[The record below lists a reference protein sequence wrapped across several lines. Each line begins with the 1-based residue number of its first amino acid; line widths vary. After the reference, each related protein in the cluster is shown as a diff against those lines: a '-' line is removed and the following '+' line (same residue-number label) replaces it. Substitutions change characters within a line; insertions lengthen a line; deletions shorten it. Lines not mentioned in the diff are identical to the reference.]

1 MMKRLND
8 LSPTAYSDNEKKDL
22 PLPAI
27 TPMANAIT
35 KYAEIAVRAMCH
47 FSIRYFTP
55 YPKIKKL

>member
-1 MMKRLND
+1 
-8 LSPTAYSDNEKKDL
+8 YSDNEKKDL